1 MNHIFIKKAAT
12 FAKKIEDKY
21 TTGKNY
27 RKFRDHCHYPGKYR
41 GAAHSTCNI

>member
-27 RKFRDHCHYPGKYR
+27 RKFRDPCHYTSKYR